1 MVDLRPGPMVAET
14 PPQALGMFHDRRIAG
29 VYNVGGGP
37 RFGSGLTIDTAAEQY
52 GKKP

>member
-1 MVDLRPGPMVAET
+1 VVVET
-14 PPQALGMFHDRRIAG
+14 PPQALGVFHDRRIAG
-29 VYNVGGGP
+29 VYNIGGGP